1 MRSLTTLDNTVA
13 EMLRDFNRF
22 AVGFEP
28 TFRML
33 DQVRNTATTGYPPY
47 DLESIDEDRYR
58 LSMAVAGF
66 SAEDLDITLHDGV
79 LTIEGKVNQE
89 DARKYLH
96 KGIAGRSF
104 RRTFYLNSMIKVTGS
119 NLANGILTIDFD
131 QEIPENMKPRKI
143 AIGNHE
149 AIKTIIESETNRV
162 A

>member
-1 MRSLTTLDNTVA
+1 MRSLTTTLDSTVA
-13 EMLRDFNRF
+13 DIFRDLNRF

-47 DLESIDEDRYR
+47 DLESIGDDHYR

-66 SAEDLDITLHDGV
+66 TTEDLDITLHDGV
-79 LTIEGKVNQE
+79 LTIEGKAKQSDDKN
-89 DARKYLH
+89 YLH

-119 NLANGILTIDFD
+119 NLANGILTIDFE
-131 QEIPENMKPRKI
+131 QEIPESMKPRKI
-143 AIGNHE
+143 AIGTE
-149 AIKTIIESETNRV
+149 TPKVIESN
-162 A
+162 ASGS